1 MGLHVISRAP
11 LAEGPG
17 NGHVLVAVHGAMDR
31 STSFRRLW
39 THLPDW
45 AVVAYD
51 RRGYAGSLDL
61 PVTQDFGQQVHDLL
75 EVVHAE
81 VRASDRVV
89 ALGHSYGGNVVLAAA
104 AANPD
109 LLAAAV
115 VYEPPAL
122 WLRPWPNPVQP
133 ELTPGDQAEA
143 FIRRVAGDRVWE
155 RLPEAT
161 RQLRRAEGDT
171 LASDMASL
179 RSGMPFD
186 PKDVTI
192 PVVVGYGGRG
202 YSVAA
207 EWARRLAADLPDSR
221 LVEVP
226 GAEHGIHVGDPDALA
241 SLVRT
246 AARMAA

>member
-1 MGLHVISRAP
+1 MGLHVISREPVAT
-11 LAEGPG
+11 GPG

-51 RRGYAGSLDL
+51 RRGYAGSVDL
-61 PVTQDFGQQVHDLL
+61 PVTEDFGQQVNDLL
-75 EVVHAE
+75 EVVHAK
-81 VRASDRVV
+81 VSPSDRVL

-104 AANPD
+104 AAHAD

-122 WLRPWPNPVQP
+122 WLLPWPNPASP
-133 ELTPGDQAEA
+133 ELAPGDQAEA

-161 RQLRRAEGDT
+161 RALRRAEGDT

-179 RSGMPFD
+179 RSGRPFD
-186 PKDVTI
+186 PKDVAI

-202 YSVAA
+202 YSPAA
-207 EWARRLAADLPDSR
+207 DWARQLASDLPHGR
-221 LVEVP
+221 LFEVP
-226 GAEHGIHVGDPDALA
+226 EAEHGIHVGAPDALA
-241 SLVRT
+241 DLVRA
-246 AARMAA
+246 AARIAG

>member
-1 MGLHVISRAP
+1 MGLHVISRPP

-51 RRGYAGSLDL
+51 RRGYAGSLDVPL
-61 PVTQDFGQQVHDLL
+61 AEDFDQQVQDLL
-75 EVVHAE
+75 DVVRAE
-81 VRASDRVV
+81 VDPSDRVV
-89 ALGHSYGGNVVLAAA
+89 ALGHSYGGNVVLSTAAA
-104 AANPD
+104 HPG
-109 LLAAAV
+109 LLSAAV

-122 WLRPWPNPVQP
+122 WLVPWPTAAAA
-133 ELTPGDQAEA
+133 ELAPGDQAEA
-143 FIRRVAGDRVWE
+143 FIRRVAGDNVWE

-161 RQLRRAEGDT
+161 RRLRRAEGGT
-171 LASDMASL
+171 LVSDMASL
-179 RSGMPFD
+179 RSGIPFD

-202 YSVAA
+202 YSLAVQ
-207 EWARRLAADLPDSR
+207 WAGKLADDLPNAR
-221 LVEVP
+221 LVEVA
-226 GAEHGIHVGDPDALA
+226 GAEHGIHIGAPEALA
-241 SLVRT
+241 DLVRM
-246 AARMAA
+246 AARMAG

>member
-1 MGLHVISRAP
+1 MGLHVISRPP

-45 AVVAYD
+45 TVVAYD

-61 PVTQDFGQQVHDLL
+61 PVTQDFDRQVEDLL
-75 EVVHAE
+75 EVIHAE
-81 VRASDRVV
+81 VSPSDRVV
-89 ALGHSYGGNVVLAAA
+89 GLGHSYGGNVVLTAAA
-104 AANPD
+104 RHPG

-122 WLRPWPNPVQP
+122 WLVPWPNAAPP
-133 ELTPGDQAEA
+133 ELAPGDQAEA
-143 FIRRVAGDRVWE
+143 FIRRVAGDHVWD

-161 RQLRRAEGDT
+161 RRLRRAEGNT
-171 LASDMASL
+171 LVNDMASL

-186 PKDVTI
+186 PKDVAI
-192 PVVVGYGGRG
+192 PVIVGCGGRG
-202 YSVAA
+202 YSLAVQ
-207 EWARRLAADLPDSR
+207 WARELAADLPEAR

-226 GAEHGIHVGDPDALA
+226 GAEHGIHIGDPDALA
-241 SLVRT
+241 GLVR
-246 AARMAA
+246 AAAQMAG